1 MLLAEALLVCHP
13 ATPCGA
19 VTDIR
24 VGVRATSQGGL
35 AFDFALQGDAA
46 RLRIPASQP
55 PAAVDGLWRQTC
67 CEAFLA
73 RAGEAAYREFNFSP
87 SGQWAGYAFGAYR
100 ERVAWQPPVPHIA
113 MDHAGLRLAATLPAE
128 ALPEGGSLR
137 LGLAVVVEDQQG
149 ALSYWALRHPP
160 GKPDFHHRD
169 GFALQL
175 PDPRLATEGHT

>member
-13 ATPCGA
+13 ATPCSA
-19 VTDIR
+19 VSGIR
-24 VGVRATSQGGL
+24 VRVTATPHGGL
-35 AFDFALQGDAA
+35 AFDYTLHGDPTCL
-46 RLRIPASQP
+46 RLPAPQP

-87 SGQWAGYAFGAYR
+87 SGQWAGYAFAAYR
-100 ERVAWQPPVPHIA
+100 ERAAWQPPAPHIA
-113 MDHAGLRLAATLPAE
+113 MDYAALRLAATLPPE

-137 LGLAVVVEDQQG
+137 LGLAVVVEDQPG
-149 ALSYWALRHPP
+149 TISYWALRHPA
-160 GKPDFHHRD
+160 GQPDFHHRD

-175 PDPRLATEGHT
+175 PDPRLAIEGHA